1 MISDLAQAIPV
12 PKHIA
17 DGSTSRRNLHLRS
30 KDGDNVERSTHSC
43 FAVYAFT
50 VAIIPSKSSAEVVRD
65 GFARFIDRRP
75 ECVPPMCMTN
85 RH

>member
-12 PKHIA
+12 PKQIA

-30 KDGDNVERSTHSC
+30 KDGDNVERSTHSY

-50 VAIIPSKSSAEVVRD
+50 VAILRSEAPLRWYETDSHVLSTGDLNAFPR
-65 GFARFIDRRP
+65 
-75 ECVPPMCMTN
+75 CV
-85 RH
+85 